1 MDRQSDIYDEAFEA
15 DFIGKPRLV
24 TKTEAARLL
33 GISRPTLY
41 KWIHD
46 FHFPVIKVG
55 GIERV
60 DMGDV
65 ERWLVKMKK

>member
-1 MDRQSDIYDEAFEA
+1 MVDFYDAEFED

-41 KWIHD
+41 KWIND
-46 FHFPVIKVG
+46 FGFPVVKVG
-55 GIERV
+55 DLERV